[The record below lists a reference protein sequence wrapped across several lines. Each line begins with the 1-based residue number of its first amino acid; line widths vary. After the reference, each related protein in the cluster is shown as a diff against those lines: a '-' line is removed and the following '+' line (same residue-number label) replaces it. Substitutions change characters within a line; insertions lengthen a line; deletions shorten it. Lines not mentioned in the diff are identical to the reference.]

1 MRTSSLKLAVFQ
13 RRPMT
18 VFTVSC
24 PPAEAIARCAQFW
37 RVIGIKSASRPRCA
51 SMSRTSA
58 GRTPKSQPCPGR
70 PRPRADTSTAHS
82 WNLARLP
89 RPLLGRPCRLP
100 DVEGRTRA
108 GHHDCTRP
116 SPQSL
121 GYPVRRP
128 PLTPRAHDNAQG
140 CEEEPGVAS
149 LPGRSPRGLPC
160 LVDPLG
166 IPRNSTLTPERISFT
181 SGPCRHRHPSHTLT
195 GGTP

>member
-51 SMSRTSA
+51 SIPRTSA
-58 GRTPKSQPCPGR
+58 GRAPKSQSCPSR

-82 WNLARLP
+82 WNFARLP

-100 DVEGRTRA
+100 DVEGRTRT
-108 GHHDCTRP
+108 GHHGCTRP

-121 GYPVRRP
+121 GYPVGRP
-128 PLTPRAHDNAQG
+128 PLTPRAHGNAQG
-140 CEEEPGVAS
+140 REEEPTVAS
-149 LPGRSPRGLPC
+149 PLGRLPREFPG
-160 LVDPLG
+160 LVDPGG
-166 IPRNSTLTPERISFT
+166 IPHDSILMPQRISLA
-181 SGPCRHRHPSHTLT
+181 SRPCRHRPPSRAHT